1 MGRQLWNTQ
10 IPEPAEEVPL
20 KWSLWLLML
29 SYFASI
35 IIFFFLRSPA
45 ISQEAK
51 YRLVVDLF
59 LMTNLVFIYGKTIS
73 FGLMA

>member
-1 MGRQLWNTQ
+1 MEYTNTGTSGGS
-10 IPEPAEEVPL
+10 AL
-20 KWSLWLLML
+20 KVVSVIVNVVLFCFYYYL
-29 SYFASI
+29 
-35 IIFFFLRSPA
+35 FFLRSPA